1 MDFPTLVIDCGV
13 HQNCHARVFRCA
25 ARFVPHVAGLP
36 VVELPDVRRV
46 AVPLVLV
53 PPVWELPDAVELPGV
68 VADLVVHKSVFLR
81 VPERDALPADIR
93 AALPLSAG
101 WVFQPAARGFR
112 VARFRRAEVHNPA
125 EEIHGEFLHD

>member
-25 ARFVPHVAGLP
+25 ARCVQPVAELP
-36 VVELPDVRRV
+36 VWELPDVRHV
-46 AVPLVLV
+46 VELLVLV
-53 PPVWELPDAVELPGV
+53 PPVWELPDAA
-68 VADLVVHKSVFLR
+68 ADLGAHKSVFRAL
-81 VPERDALPADIR
+81 VRDALPADIR